1 MTRESLSEIFAEYE
15 RSGRRGRDPEL
26 EAVRIAILTEDLL
39 DIVLSDAELDPQEL
53 CRPGALD
60 RLAERRQGARG

>member
-1 MTRESLSEIFAEYE
+1 MTPESLTAIFAEYE
-15 RSGRRGRDPEL
+15 RSGRPRRDPEL
-26 EAVRIAILTEDLL
+26 EAVRIAILAEDLL

-60 RLAERRQGARG
+60 RLAERRHGGRV